1 MGGAGMMLGHIGLL
15 LIGVAAAGGVVLYF
29 LRPRPLRLPVTDK
42 RPAVNPPFEN
52 GNTTGYFGE
61 MLTSIMLAQT
71 GWKQLDTHLPG
82 GQGLDGLFVREA
94 GRGFEVLLVETKTT
108 QVGADNYNPAQMS
121 DAYVRTQLDRFAPLH
136 PDGNALVGAI
146 FKALDLASPF
156 LRKELWRHDLETG
169 ETLIRPLDK
178 NGKPRGKARLVSGMN
193 HHRLMEALA
202 ISGHWFARRYQE
214 KSAAP

>member
-1 MGGAGMMLGHIGLL
+1 MHELGLWLIAAACAGALL
-15 LIGVAAAGGVVLYF
+15 LFV
-29 LRPRPLRLPVTDK
+29 LRPRPLKLPVADK

-82 GQGLDGLFVREA
+82 GQGLDGLFVREC
-94 GRGFEVLLVETKTT
+94 GSGFEVLLIETKTT
-108 QVGADNYNPAQMS
+108 QAGADNYDPAQMS
-121 DAYVRTQLDRFAPLH
+121 DRYVRGQLDRFAPLH

-146 FKALDLASPF
+146 FTALDRASPF

-169 ETLIRPLDK
+169 ETLIRPLGKD
-178 NGKPRGKARLVSGMN
+178 GKPNGKARLVGGVP

-214 KSAAP
+214 KSTSS